1 MIERRSASG
10 VRISGD
16 DYQHLVAWTEAVP
29 ALYARTPWAT
39 LELEAEVPTSLDDVA
54 IESAAGTWKYVQA
67 KYAADAR
74 CLLGDEL
81 LTEIDGQAS
90 RSLLQKL
97 HGGWA
102 KLRQQGAAGTIEL
115 VTNRSVDPD
124 HPVLRLLDA
133 RDDSLRR
140 VVESP
145 PTRGRIATALEEWA
159 RHLGVERD
167 ELLGFL
173 RCLRVKAG
181 TGLGHLQEI
190 ARAHMTAA
198 GLAANDAAVR
208 QGIDAMRLLVTNDVG
223 PITPTQLAERTE
235 HMERVGAGHDAL
247 VVIEA
252 IDEDHAAPSATHH
265 LDWRD
270 QYPQETV
277 DQRLVP
283 AGGAAAFDA
292 FWADLRDLHARLDE
306 ARVERPLARGTLR
319 LACWFA
325 LGYALRAVD
334 GFQLTTQRGPILTC
348 SDTQPSGLA
357 LTSDIRNLTDGD
369 GDVAVAVGVS
379 ADPAPAVQQ
388 FLDSG
393 DIAAATLLR
402 LTVAPRPSPAALKDD
417 ADAAAIVA
425 AARDA
430 IRPYVGQGRVHL
442 FLACPAGVAA
452 MLGHT
457 WHRLPPVTVYEHVG
471 PGYVKAF
478 ELD

>member
-29 ALYARTPWAT
+29 ALYAQTPWAS
-39 LELEAEVPTSLDDVA
+39 LELEAQVPASLDDVV
-54 IESAAGTWKYVQA
+54 IETAGGPWRYIQA
-67 KYAADAR
+67 KYAVDAQR
-74 CLLGDEL
+74 LLGSEL
-81 LTEIDGQAS
+81 LTESKGQAL
-90 RSLLQKL
+90 SLLKKL
-97 HGGWA
+97 HAGWK
-102 KLRQQGAAGTIEL
+102 KLRQQGAVGSIEL
-115 VTNRSVDPD
+115 VTNRAVDPED
-124 HPVLRLLDA
+124 PILGLLDA

-140 VVESP
+140 VLQSP
-145 PTRGRIATALEEWA
+145 SNRGRVSTALDEWA
-159 RHLGVERD
+159 SHLRVERN
-167 ELLGFL
+167 ELLEFL

-181 TGLGHLQEI
+181 TGLGHLHEI
-190 ARAHMTAA
+190 AQAQMTAA
-198 GLAANDAAVR
+198 GLTASDAAVR

-223 PITPTQLAERTE
+223 PVTPAQLAERTE
-235 HMERVGAGHDAL
+235 HMERVGTGHDAL

-252 IDEDHAAPSATHH
+252 IDDDHAAGTATHH

-270 QYPQETV
+270 EYPQETV
-277 DQRLVP
+277 DQRVVP
-283 AGGAAAFDA
+283 AGGAAAFGRM
-292 FWADLRDLHARLDE
+292 WTDLRGLHARLDE

-334 GFQLTTQRGPILTC
+334 GFQLTTQRGPILTR
-348 SDTQPSGLA
+348 SDTQPSGLTVA
-357 LTSDIRNLTDGD
+357 PEITNFTGGQ

-379 ADPAPAVQQ
+379 ADPVPAVQQ

-393 DIAAATLLR
+393 DLAVATLLR
-402 LTVAPRPSPAALKDD
+402 LTVAPRPSPAALQND
-417 ADAAAIVA
+417 ADAAAVVT
-425 AARDA
+425 AAREA